1 MVFKKFKS
9 IFEGL
14 DIAYGQHQPSGSRA
28 DGKQQGK
35 SYMVTKEVTDE
46 LWQKHLKGEGPSL
59 GIIPIRADNT
69 TKWGCIDIDTYPL
82 DHRALINKIRK
93 LDLPLVYCK
102 SKSGGAHLFLFMQ
115 QPIASKLVRS
125 KLTDMAATIGHSDSE
140 VFPKQS
146 GIQIEKGDLGN
157 FLNLPYFNSDK
168 SVRYAIKD
176 DATAATLDEFFEM
189 YEKYAVKD
197 IDKTGTQTP
206 KEVIKDGPPCLQAL
220 CSQGFPAGTRN
231 NGLFNI
237 GVYLKK
243 FDPDNWEKLLEE
255 HNQTFMKPPLDH
267 REVAN
272 VVKALDKK
280 GYMYKCKDQPIV
292 SYCNVNLCKT
302 RRYGVGTDNSYVQIL
317 SITILN
323 TEPPLFITEIMSDD
337 PNSDHK
343 VQLTAEELQVQTKF
357 QKKVMEAVKMMPSL
371 MKNIEWQK
379 LINGFLKEA
388 TIINVAND
396 GTVSGQFFSHL
407 QEFCTDRAQAHKKEE
422 MTLRK
427 PWTEWVNEVDENK
440 KEVKLQ
446 RTYFRLQDLHAYL
459 IRNKFNHY
467 SNTGQIIAEL
477 RKVNGIARFW
487 KLDGRGVNTWG
498 VPAFPKPNVE
508 HEIQEQNVIPF

>member
-1 MVFKKFKS
+1 MVYKKFKS

-14 DIAYGQHQPSGSRA
+14 DIAYGQHQPGGSRA

-46 LWQKHLKGEGPSL
+46 LWEKHLKGENPSL

-82 DHRALINKIRK
+82 DHRSLINKIRK

-125 KLTDMAATIGHSDSE
+125 KLTDMASIIGHSNSE
-140 VFPKQS
+140 IFPKQS
-146 GIQIEKGDLGN
+146 GIQIEKGDLGS

-176 DATAATLDEFFEM
+176 DSTAATIEEFFDM
-189 YEKYAVKD
+189 YDKYAVKD
-197 IDKTGTQTP
+197 IDKTGTEAI

-243 FDPDNWEKLLEE
+243 FDPDNWEKLLED
-255 HNQTFMKPPLDH
+255 HNQKFMKPPLDH
-267 REVAN
+267 REVGA

-302 RRYGVGTDNSYVQIL
+302 RKHGVGNDNAYAQIISL
-317 SITILN
+317 TVLN
-323 TEPPLFITEIMSDD
+323 TEPPLFIGEIMSDD
-337 PNSDHK
+337 PKSDYK
-343 VQLTAEELQVQTKF
+343 IQLTTEELQIQTKF
-357 QKKVMEAVKMMPSL
+357 QKRAMEVLKMMPPL
-371 MKNIEWQK
+371 MKNIDWQK
-379 LINGFLKEA
+379 YVNSLLKKA
-388 TIINVAND
+388 NIIDFAND
-396 GTVSGQFFSHL
+396 GTVSGQFLSHL
-407 QEFCTDRAQAHKKEE
+407 QEFCTDRAQAQKREDL
-422 MTLRK
+422 TLRK
-427 PWTEWVNEVDENK
+427 PWTEWVTELDENK

-459 IRNKFNHY
+459 IRNKFTHY
-467 SNTGQIIAEL
+467 TNTGQIIAEL
-477 RKVNGIARFW
+477 RKVKGVSKFW
-487 KLDGRGVNTWG
+487 KLEGKGVNTWG
-498 VPAFPKPNVE
+498 VPSFKTADVE
-508 HEIQEQNVIPF
+508 HEIQEQDSVPF

>member
-1 MVFKKFKS
+1 MVSRKFKS

-14 DIAYGQHQPSGSRA
+14 DIAYGQHQPGGSRA

-46 LWQKHLKGEGPSL
+46 LWENHLKGQAPSL

-69 TKWGCIDIDTYPL
+69 AKWGCIDIDTYPL
-82 DHRALINKIRK
+82 DHRSLVNKIRK

-115 QPIASKLVRS
+115 QPIASKLIRS
-125 KLTDMAATIGHSDSE
+125 KLTDMAATIGHSSSE
-140 VFPKQS
+140 IFPKQS
-146 GIQIEKGDLGN
+146 GIQIEKGDLGS

-176 DATAATLDEFFEM
+176 DGTAATLEEFFEM
-189 YEKYAVKD
+189 YDKYAVKD
-197 IDKTGTQTP
+197 IDSTGTEPP
-206 KEVIKDGPPCLQAL
+206 KKVIKDGPPCLQAL

-243 FDPDNWEKLLEE
+243 FDPDNWEKLLED
-255 HNQTFMKPPLDH
+255 HNQQFMKPPLDH

-292 SYCNVNLCKT
+292 SYCNVNLCRT
-302 RRYGVGTDNSYVQIL
+302 RKYGVGNDNAYAQIISL
-317 SITILN
+317 TVLN
-323 TEPPLFITEIMSDD
+323 TEPPYFIAEIMSDD
-337 PNSDHK
+337 PKSDHK
-343 VQLTAEELQVQTKF
+343 IQLSTEELQIQTKF
-357 QKKVMEAVKMMPSL
+357 QKRSMEVLKIMPPL

-379 LINGFLKEA
+379 YVNGLLKNA
-388 TIINVAND
+388 TNIYFAND
-396 GTVSGQFFSHL
+396 GTVAGQFLSHL
-407 QEFCTDRAQAHKKEE
+407 QEFCTDRAQAQRKEDL
-422 MTLRK
+422 TLRK
-427 PWTEWVNEVDENK
+427 PWTEWVTEIDENK

-446 RTYFRLQDLHAYL
+446 RTYFRLKDLHAYL
-459 IRNKFNHY
+459 IRNKFTHY

-477 RKVNGIARFW
+477 RKINGVSRFW
-487 KLDGRGVNTWG
+487 KLNGTGVNTWG
-498 VPAFPKPNVE
+498 VPAFESPTVE

>member
-1 MVFKKFKS
+1 LEFLVVFKKFKS

-46 LWQKHLKGEGPSL
+46 LWEKHLKGEGPSL

-125 KLTDMAATIGHSDSE
+125 KLTDMAATIGQSDSE

-197 IDKTGTQTP
+197 IDKTGTQTI

-272 VVKALDKK
+272 VVKAL
-280 GYMYKCKDQPIV
+280 
-292 SYCNVNLCKT
+292 
-302 RRYGVGTDNSYVQIL
+302 
-317 SITILN
+317 
-323 TEPPLFITEIMSDD
+323 SDD

-343 VQLTAEELQVQTKF
+343 VQLTAEELQIQTKF
-357 QKKVMEAVKMMPSL
+357 QKKIMECVKAMPSL

-379 LINGFLKEA
+379 YINGFLKKA

-396 GTVSGQFFSHL
+396 GTVSGQFLSHL
-407 QEFCTDRAQAHKKEE
+407 QEFCTDRAQAQKKEE
-422 MTLRK
+422 ITLRK

-440 KEVKLQ
+440 KEIKLE
-446 RTYFRLQDLHAYL
+446 RTYFMLKDLHAYL
-459 IRNKFNHY
+459 IRNKFTHY

-477 RKVNGIARFW
+477 RKINGVSRFW
-487 KLDGRGVNTWG
+487 KLNGRGVNTWG
-498 VPAFPKPNVE
+498 VPSFKKQDTE

>member
-1 MVFKKFKS
+1 VVYKKFKS

-14 DIAYGQHQPSGSRA
+14 DIAYGQHQPGGSRA

-46 LWQKHLKGEGPSL
+46 LWEKHLKGENPSL

-82 DHRALINKIRK
+82 DHRSLINKIRK

-125 KLTDMAATIGHSDSE
+125 KLTDMASIIGHSNSE
-140 VFPKQS
+140 IFPKQS
-146 GIQIEKGDLGN
+146 GIQIEKGDLGS

-176 DATAATLDEFFEM
+176 DSTAATIEEFFDM
-189 YEKYAVKD
+189 YDKYAVKD
-197 IDKTGTQTP
+197 IDKTGTEAI

-243 FDPDNWEKLLEE
+243 FDPDNWEKLLED
-255 HNQTFMKPPLDH
+255 HNQKFMKPPLDH
-267 REVAN
+267 REVGA

-302 RRYGVGTDNSYVQIL
+302 RKHGVGNDNAYAQIISL
-317 SITILN
+317 TVLN
-323 TEPPLFITEIMSDD
+323 TEPPLFIGEIMSDD
-337 PNSDHK
+337 PKSDYK
-343 VQLTAEELQVQTKF
+343 IQLTTEELQIQTKF
-357 QKKVMEAVKMMPSL
+357 QKRAMEVLKMMPPL
-371 MKNIEWQK
+371 MKNIDWQK
-379 LINGFLKEA
+379 YVNSLLKKA
-388 TIINVAND
+388 NIIDFAND
-396 GTVSGQFFSHL
+396 GTVSGQFLSHL
-407 QEFCTDRAQAHKKEE
+407 QEFCTDRAQAQKREDL
-422 MTLRK
+422 TLRK
-427 PWTEWVNEVDENK
+427 PWTEWVTELDENK

-459 IRNKFNHY
+459 IRNKFTHY
-467 SNTGQIIAEL
+467 TNTGQIIAEL
-477 RKVNGIARFW
+477 RKVKGVSKFW
-487 KLDGRGVNTWG
+487 KLEGKGVNTWG
-498 VPAFPKPNVE
+498 VPSFKTADVE
-508 HEIQEQNVIPF
+508 HEIQEQDSVPF